1 MIEGLV
7 NGAPGAPYLIK
18 GTIMDDLTLD
28 EALEDLSA
36 AEEFLEYFGIEYDAR
51 TVQVNRL
58 HILQRFHDYMAQA
71 GELPAD
77 EAARRAVYARLLQ
90 QAYEDF
96 VKSDAL
102 TEKVFK
108 VFHMHEPQTTFVPL
122 TEITLNKAGAVSP
135 TPAAGGC
142 GCGSSG
148 GGSCSSSMG

>member
-1 MIEGLV
+1 
-7 NGAPGAPYLIK
+7 
-18 GTIMDDLTLD
+18 MDDLTLD

-36 AEEFLEYFGIEYDAR
+36 AEEFLEYFGIDYDAR

-77 EAARRAVYARLLQ
+77 EAPRRAVYARLLQ

-122 TEITLNKAGAVSP
+122 AEITLNKAGA
-135 TPAAGGC
+135 PAPAAAPAGGC
-142 GCGSSG
+142 GCGSGSGSG

>member
-1 MIEGLV
+1 
-7 NGAPGAPYLIK
+7 
-18 GTIMDDLTLD
+18 MDDLTLD

-36 AEEFLEYFGIEYDAR
+36 AEEFLEYFGIDYDAR

-77 EAARRAVYARLLQ
+77 EAPRRAVYARLLQ

-122 TEITLNKAGAVSP
+122 AEITLNKAGA
-135 TPAAGGC
+135 PAPAAAPAGGC